1 MREEGIFLAF
11 HSQSEGGSKEHPRR
25 EEAYLGDLECDLV
38 AGHGQGAHN
47 REEQAAVREVVDDD
61 VAGRYDAAIGADGLQ
76 AGVCRKAAES
86 TGGESPACGRLCQQ
100 HKVGPFPPKKEVEGR
115 TQAQHVHTPTG
126 QLTVGRMF
134 TPENE
139 GQAPADSSR
148 G

>member
-1 MREEGIFLAF
+1 MVREEGIFLAF
-11 HSQSEGGSKEHPRR
+11 HSQSEGGSKEHRRR
-25 EEAYLGDLECDLV
+25 EEAYLGDLEGDLV

-61 VAGRYDAAIGADGLQ
+61 VAGRYDAAVGADDLQ

-86 TGGESPACGRLCQQ
+86 TRESPACGRLCPQQ
-100 HKVGPFPPKKEVEGR
+100 PFPPKKKEVEGR
-115 TQAQHVHTPTG
+115 AQAQHVHTPTG

-134 TPENE
+134 TTENE

-148 G
+148 V

>member
-11 HSQSEGGSKEHPRR
+11 HSQSEGGSKEHRRR
-25 EEAYLGDLECDLV
+25 EEAYLGDLEGDLV

-86 TGGESPACGRLCQQ
+86 TGEWEAQFAAGFVHITISR
-100 HKVGPFPPKKEVEGR
+100 PKKEVEGR
-115 TQAQHVHTPTG
+115 AQAQHVHTPTG

-134 TPENE
+134 TTENE

-148 G
+148 V